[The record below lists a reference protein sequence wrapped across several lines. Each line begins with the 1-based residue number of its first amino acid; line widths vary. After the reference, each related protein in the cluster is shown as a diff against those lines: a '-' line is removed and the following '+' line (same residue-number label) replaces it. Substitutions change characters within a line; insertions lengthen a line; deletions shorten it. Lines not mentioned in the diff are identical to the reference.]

1 MQYTFHYLLLANQ
14 SMVHKSVF
22 SMLKNSGLTLGQPKV
37 LDYLKDHDGA
47 GQKEIAA
54 ACHVDPAS
62 ITAILNGMENK
73 GLIERRHLNGNRRS
87 SYVFLTEKGRQMQQK
102 VEQAFQQIEET
113 AFAGIPEHTR
123 QEFLQTFKHIYQNL
137 QKEGE
142 ASQHE

>member
-22 SMLKNSGLTLGQPKV
+22 SKLKSSGLTLGQPKV
-37 LDYLKDHDGA
+37 LDYL
-47 GQKEIAA
+47 
-54 ACHVDPAS
+54 VDPAS

-102 VEQAFQQIEET
+102 VEQSFQQIEET
-113 AFAGIPEHTR
+113 AFADIPEHTR
-123 QEFLQTFKHIYQNL
+123 QEFLQTFKQIYQNL
-137 QKEGE
+137 QKEGG

>member
-22 SMLKNSGLTLGQPKV
+22 SKLKSSGLTLGQPKV

-102 VEQAFQQIEET
+102 VEQSFQQIEET
-113 AFAGIPEHTR
+113 AFADIPEHTR
-123 QEFLQTFKHIYQNL
+123 QEFLQTFKQIYQNL
-137 QKEGE
+137 QKEGG

>member
-22 SMLKNSGLTLGQPKV
+22 SKLKNSGLTLGQPKI

-54 ACHVDPAS
+54 GCHVDPAS
-62 ITAILNGMENK
+62 VTAILNVMEDK
-73 GLIERRHLNGNRRS
+73 GLIQRRHLNGNRRS
-87 SYVFLTEKGRQMQQK
+87 SHVFLTEKGMQMQQK
-102 VEQAFQQIEET
+102 VEQSFQQIEET

-123 QEFLQTFKHIYQNL
+123 QEFLQTFQHIYQNL
-137 QKEGE
+137 QKEKE
-142 ASQHE
+142 APQHE

>member
-14 SMVHKSVF
+14 SMVHKAVF

-37 LDYLKDHDGA
+37 LDYLKDHNGA

-54 ACHVDPAS
+54 GCHVDPAS
-62 ITAILNGMENK
+62 ITAILNGMEDK
-73 GLIERRHLNGNRRS
+73 GLIQRRHLNGNRRS
-87 SYVFLTEKGRQMQQK
+87 SHVFLTEKGMQMQQK
-102 VEQAFQQIEET
+102 VEQSFQQIEET

-123 QEFLQTFKHIYQNL
+123 QEFLQTFQHIYQNL
-137 QKEGE
+137 QKEKE